1 MRTEETHVWCEQ
13 CGREITPKEVQLD
26 DVFEVFVGRKR
37 QLSTKATLD
46 DVCTTC
52 YLMYMKAI
60 GPLIDDQKYH
70 KEVATNEESP
80 VSEKEVDSF
89 FDNLKEDSSIFTAKE
104 GEYGMDESL

>member
-1 MRTEETHVWCEQ
+1 MRTEEIHVWCEQ

-52 YLMYMKAI
+52 YLQYMKAI

-70 KEVATNEESP
+70 KEVAESDAASVPEE
-80 VSEKEVDSF
+80 EVESF
-89 FDNLKEDSSIFTAKE
+89 FDNLKEDDSIFTAKE
-104 GEYGMDESL
+104 GEYGVDESL